1 MRIWRTRGG
10 TAIIY
15 RPLSKWTGG
24 VFISKI
30 DYKTRQRNVWFIFIA
45 AVLYSIGGLGI
56 KLIPWNGLSINAARN
71 MIAVLVVGLFLL
83 LTRHSIR
90 LNRWIALGALCV
102 CSTNV
107 LFSMANKMT
116 TAANSIVLQ
125 FTAPIF
131 VIILAAFFQK
141 KKPAKI
147 DIAAC
152 AVVFVGVVFF
162 FLDSLTPGGVLG
174 NILALVSGVTY
185 AGVFMLN
192 EFPDADPICSVFWGD
207 VVSILVGLPFLVQE
221 TNITPIAIGSV
232 VILGVFQVGLAY
244 VLMCIGLKTTPPVT
258 ASLISGIEP
267 ILNPILVALF
277 YHENIGYMALIGAVI
292 VVVAVVWY
300 NIEKGKT
307 LRS

>member
-1 MRIWRTRGG
+1 M
-10 TAIIY
+10 
-15 RPLSKWTGG
+15 
-24 VFISKI
+24 
-30 DYKTRQRNVWFIFIA
+30 TRQRNVWFVFLA

-71 MIAVLVVGLFLL
+71 MIAVIVVGLFLL
-83 LTRHSIR
+83 VTRHQIR
-90 LNRWIALGALCV
+90 LNRWVALGALCV
-102 CSTNV
+102 CSTNI

-116 TAANSIVLQ
+116 TAANAIVLQ

-131 VIILAAFFQK
+131 VIILAVIFQK
-141 KKPAKI
+141 KNPQKL
-147 DIAAC
+147 DVAAC
-152 AVVFVGVVFF
+152 AVVFVGVLFF
-162 FLDSLTPGGVLG
+162 FLDSLTLGGMFG

-221 TNITPIAIGSV
+221 NNITPVAICSV
-232 VILGVFQVGLAY
+232 VVLGVFQVGLAY

-277 YHENIGYMALIGAVI
+277 YHETIGYMAFIGAVI
-292 VVVAVVWY
+292 VIAAVVWY
-300 NIEKGKT
+300 NIEKGRT
-307 LRS
+307 LLF